1 MKFTNKSYIFLLLF
15 FFTGIFIKLYF
26 DKVEMTKINNQNILA
41 LNDSIKYH
49 KNKYGKEV
57 ASKLVLQYSLSQLK
71 DVSKQNKELKETI
84 KNFKKPITIIETKQ
98 VVKLD
103 TIYIPFDKP
112 IEHVFSKDFSS
123 TNEYYQ
129 LTASVSNLGLKLSNL
144 TINNNQSVVVGWK
157 KQGLFK
163 KPLLTTEITNSNP
176 YIKQLEIKPIVIV
189 YPKKIYEK
197 WYVVLPVGYI
207 LGKIF

>member
-1 MKFTNKSYIFLLLF
+1 MKLTNKSYIFLLLF
-15 FFTGIFIKLYF
+15 FFGGIFIKLYF
-26 DKVEMTKINNQNILA
+26 DKVEISKINNQNILA

-98 VVKLD
+98 VVKID
-103 TIYIPFDKP
+103 TVYVSFEKP
-112 IEHVFSKDFSS
+112 IDYVFSKDFSS
-123 TNEYYQ
+123 TNKYYQ
-129 LTASVSNLGLKLSNL
+129 LSANVSNLGFKLNDL
-144 TINNNQSVVVGWK
+144 TIENNQSVVVGWK
-157 KQGLFK
+157 KQGFFK

-176 YIKQLEIKPIVIV
+176 YIRQIEIKPIVIV

-197 WYVVLPVGYI
+197 WYVVLPAGYV